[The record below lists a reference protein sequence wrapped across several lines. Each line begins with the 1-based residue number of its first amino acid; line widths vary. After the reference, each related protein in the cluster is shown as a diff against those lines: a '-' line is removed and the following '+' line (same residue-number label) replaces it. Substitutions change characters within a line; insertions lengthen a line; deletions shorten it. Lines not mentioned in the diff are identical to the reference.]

1 MKMPLSIKVI
11 QGFMLLQVIVL
22 GGLYFVVSQVDPMN
36 LNHWASKMVFS
47 VVTMP
52 EDMLDQSYVLGRM
65 QGRLMLPLIIT
76 TLLFIFIQMRF
87 FKSAIVCIS
96 LAILLDIS
104 NGAFLIAIVY
114 VTLLLVVTHNK
125 QSKAYFNRNHH
136 QVTQAVSK

>member
-87 FKSAIVCIS
+87 LKSAIVCIS

-136 QVTQAVSK
+136 QVIQTVSK

>member
-36 LNHWASKMVFS
+36 ANHWASKLVFN

-52 EDMLDQSYVLGRM
+52 EDMLDQSYVLGRW
-65 QGRLMLPLIIT
+65 QGRLMFPLIIT
-76 TLLFIFIQMRF
+76 TLLFIFIQMRLL
-87 FKSAIVCIS
+87 KSSIVCIS

-104 NGAFLIAIVY
+104 NGTFLIAIVY
-114 VTLLLVVTHNK
+114 VTLLLVLTHNK
-125 QSKAYFNRNHH
+125 QSKVYFNRNH
-136 QVTQAVSK
+136 SLSSS

>member
-22 GGLYFVVSQVDPMN
+22 GGLYFVVSQADPMN
-36 LNHWASKMVFS
+36 LSHWASKMVFS

-87 FKSAIVCIS
+87 LKSAIVCIS

-104 NGAFLIAIVY
+104 NGSFLIAIVY
-114 VTLLLVVTHNK
+114 VTLLLIVTHNK
-125 QSKAYFNRNHH
+125 QSKAYFHGNNN
-136 QVTQAVSK
+136 QVTQTVSK

>member
-22 GGLYFVVSQVDPMN
+22 GGLYFVVSQADPMN
-36 LNHWASKMVFS
+36 LSHWASKMVFS

-52 EDMLDQSYVLGRM
+52 EDMLDQSYVLGRI

-76 TLLFIFIQMRF
+76 TLLFIFVQVRF

-104 NGAFLIAIVY
+104 NGTFLIAIVY
-114 VTLLLVVTHNK
+114 VTLLLVVTRNK
-125 QSKAYFNRNHH
+125 QSKAYFRRNNN
-136 QVTQAVSK
+136 QVTHLS